1 MIMNEKIYAYLTKLR
16 ASGRINMMH
25 SGQYLEREFG
35 LTPREAKTAVLHW
48 MTTFKREKTNA

>member
-1 MIMNEKIYAYLTKLR
+1 MNEKIYAYLTKLR

-35 LTPREAKTAVLHW
+35 LTRAEAKTAVLYW

>member
-1 MIMNEKIYAYLTKLR
+1 MNEKIYNYLTELR

-35 LTPREAKTAVLHW
+35 LTRAEAKAAVLHW
-48 MTTFKREKTNA
+48 MKTFKREVTHD

>member
-1 MIMNEKIYAYLTKLR
+1 MNEKIYAYLTKLR

-48 MTTFKREKTNA
+48 MTTFKREKQS